1 MVRVLRLQPDA
12 DGDLIALHAA
22 CFPFERPRSAAAW
35 RRLLGPSQER
45 GSALA
50 LGIRTRE
57 GLLIAAI
64 IILTP
69 ARSGWARVHSLA
81 VDAAH
86 RRQGL
91 ATVLLHRALQRTGRK
106 LMLEVEVGNHAARS
120 LYRHAGFVLGER
132 LPAYYSDGTD
142 GLRYRTRS
150 RDR

>member
-1 MVRVLRLQPDA
+1 MVRVLRLKPDD

-22 CFPFERPRSAAAW
+22 CFPFERPRSAAGW

-50 LGIRTRE
+50 LGIRSRD

-64 IILTP
+64 ITLTP
-69 ARSGWARVHSLA
+69 ARSGWARIHSLA

-91 ATVLLHRALQRTGRK
+91 ATLLLNRVHRRTGRP
-106 LMLEVEVGNHAARS
+106 LMLEVEVANHAARS
-120 LYRHAGFVLGER
+120 LYRQAGFIAGER
-132 LPAYYSDGTD
+132 LPAYYSDGAD

-150 RDR
+150 RD